1 MAKLSKEEQA
11 RREGMSYALRVARE
25 KGIDGLE
32 EELKF
37 RQAYDVPL
45 KISQTELEHFAET
58 IKQTIMDTVLLMSSY
73 VLRDNFG
80 FGTKRMNRFIW
91 KFNEYT
97 ESLVGGYVK
106 WKDIAEAMAAE
117 TGIEFHIRSDECE
130 GQMSIYEFL
139 DKEPEERK
147 WNRIPDTFPKELGY
161 RYDLQMKLVYADG
174 TELITAATYNRLCFI
189 IPGARKDET
198 PVKKYWRYKENGTTD
213 I

>member
-11 RREGMSYALRVARE
+11 RREGMSYALRVSRE

-80 FGTKRMNRFIW
+80 FETKRMNRFIR

-106 WKDIAEAMAAE
+106 WKDIAEAMTAE
-117 TGIEFHIRSDECE
+117 TGIEFHIRSD
-130 GQMSIYEFL
+130 
-139 DKEPEERK
+139 DEELR
-147 WNRIPDTFPKELGY
+147 
-161 RYDLQMKLVYADG
+161 
-174 TELITAATYNRLCFI
+174 C
-189 IPGARKDET
+189 
-198 PVKKYWRYKENGTTD
+198 
-213 I
+213 